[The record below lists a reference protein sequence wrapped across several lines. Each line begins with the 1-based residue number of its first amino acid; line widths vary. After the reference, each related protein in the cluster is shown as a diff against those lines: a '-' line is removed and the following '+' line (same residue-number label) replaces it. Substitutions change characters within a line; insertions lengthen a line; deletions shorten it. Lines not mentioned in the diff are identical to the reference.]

1 MEFRLNKEQILI
13 QQGAREIAEKYIA
26 PVAKQIDKD
35 NYVPDEIIALLD
47 DMGYLGLTFPES
59 LGGAEA
65 GYDGYV
71 LVLEQLT
78 KELAGLGIIVGANP
92 LGLGAIYKF
101 GTDEQKEKYIKT
113 TLESKGK
120 RMASFA
126 FTEPGTGSDPRQLT
140 TTAVKKGENYILNG
154 TKRFISMGDYPGPI
168 VVFAKETDNNNAI
181 SAFILDKLC
190 PGYSVSQPW
199 EKIGYHGASLVDV
212 YLQDVI
218 VPLENRLGESGQGF
232 DILLLVIAL
241 GKVTTSTIALG
252 GMLGAYEQAV
262 KYARE
267 KQHRGK
273 PIAKFQAIQLKLAD
287 LHIKYETAKWLCYRL
302 ALLANNIKDP
312 AEFAYEAAVAKC
324 YCGNTVVEAAKLACD
339 VHGSYGVVKD
349 YPIERIYRDAII
361 GPEVEGVADIQKVI
375 IAGYILNGQR

>member
-1 MEFRLNKEQILI
+1 MDFKLSKEQALI
-13 QQGAREIAEKYIA
+13 QRGAREIAEKYISPLA
-26 PVAKQIDKD
+26 AQIDKE
-35 NYVPDEIIALLD
+35 NRVPAELINMLGE
-47 DMGYLGLTFPES
+47 MGYWGLTFPEA
-59 LGGAEA
+59 LGGEEA

-78 KELAGLGIIVGANP
+78 KELAGLGIMIGANP
-92 LGLGAIYKF
+92 LGLGAVNKF
-101 GTDEQKEKYIKT
+101 GTEEQKQKYIIP

-140 TTAVKKGENYILNG
+140 STAVRSGNGYVLNG
-154 TKRFISMGDYPGPI
+154 TKRFISMGDYAGPI

-181 SAFILDKLC
+181 SAFILDKFC
-190 PGYSVSQPW
+190 AGYSVSEPW

-212 YLQDVI
+212 YLKDVNI
-218 VPLENRLGESGQGF
+218 SLDNRLGESGQGF

-241 GKVTTSTIALG
+241 GKITTATMALG
-252 GMLGAYEQAV
+252 GILGAYEQALT
-262 KYARE
+262 YARE

-273 PIAKFQAIQLKLAD
+273 PIAKFQAIQLKIAD
-287 LHIKYETAKWLCYRL
+287 LHVKYETARWLCYRV
-302 ALLANNIKDP
+302 AQLANSIKNP
-312 AEFAYEAAVAKC
+312 AEFAFEAAVAKC

-339 VHGSYGVVKD
+339 IHGSYSVIKD

-361 GPEVEGVADIQKVI
+361 GPEIEGVADIQRII
-375 IAGYILNGQR
+375 IAGHVLNK